1 MTDLPVI
8 ACSLGQEELAER
20 RARWHALADD
30 GLIERVETATGVRLA
45 FRSGAST
52 ERELRELAALE
63 RQCCAFA
70 RFDVS
75 ASRGRLL
82 LDVSAPPDGVAAVR
96 AMFS

>member
-30 GLIERVETATGVRLA
+30 GLIERVDTATGVRLA
-45 FRSGAST
+45 FRPGDAT
-52 ERELRELAALE
+52 ERELRQLAALE
-63 RQCCAFA
+63 LQCCAFA

-75 ASRGRLL
+75 TSGKELL
-82 LDVSAPPDGVAAVR
+82 LDVSAPPEGVAAVR
-96 AMFS
+96 AMFA

>member
-1 MTDLPVI
+1 MTELPVI

-20 RARWHALADD
+20 RARWHALADE

-45 FRSGAST
+45 FRSGSAA

-75 ASRGRLL
+75 VSGEELL
-82 LDVSAPPDGVAAVR
+82 LDVSAPPEGVPAVQ

>member
-20 RARWHALADD
+20 RARWHALAGE
-30 GLIERVETATGVRLA
+30 GLIERTETATGVRLA
-45 FRSGAST
+45 FRSGTSI

-75 ASRGRLL
+75 ASGERLL
-82 LDVSAPPDGVAAVR
+82 LDVSAPPEGVAAVR